1 MNVVPAVEAL
11 DGRAMSLR
19 KKENVRRRGKQVGGY
34 GLIESNPMHL
44 SPTEHSGG

>member
-34 GLIESNPMHL
+34 GLIESNRMH
-44 SPTEHSGG
+44 SFPAEDSRG